1 MEVVA
6 ACCKDIM
13 IIVNKYAAE
22 IRPIVVGME
31 TNLSTMEWPHSVT
44 MVTEQQSW
52 LKDKLAHIENVLMKL
67 LEGRYKQ
74 EYIIK

>member
-1 MEVVA
+1 MEVVT

-13 IIVNKYAAE
+13 IIVNKYAGDISA
-22 IRPIVVGME
+22 IVVGIE
-31 TNLSTMEWPHSVT
+31 TNLSTMVWSHSVN

-52 LKDKLAHIENVLMKL
+52 LKHKLINIENVLMKL